1 MIFLLSAVVGLTVLA
16 LFMGIRALATPE
28 TSADLLQQKVVGA
41 TPGEVLTLRQ
51 IEMRPSFYRRVIQP
65 LFMGIL
71 QGLGR
76 LAPQRNLEVLQKK
89 LRSAGSPGNLSVADF
104 LGLKIMIGAVLGFML
119 MLLTYVGRPDFGFV
133 VISGI
138 GLTFGFVGFML
149 PNLWLTRRITER
161 KAEIVKK
168 LPDALDMLTICVGA
182 GLGLTGAIQRV
193 AEAWDNALCEEFD
206 RLLTE
211 VKLGRTNIQ
220 ALQDMAE
227 RTDVNEL
234 RSFVMA
240 ITLTLELGTSVAHI
254 LLVQAE
260 QMRIFRR
267 QKAEE
272 AARQAAIKMLFPLVF
287 LIFPALFA
295 VLLGPAIPLILE
307 TFGSL

>member
-1 MIFLLSAVVGLTVLA
+1 
-16 LFMGIRALATPE
+16 
-28 TSADLLQQKVVGA
+28 
-41 TPGEVLTLRQ
+41 
-51 IEMRPSFYRRVIQP
+51 
-65 LFMGIL
+65 
-71 QGLGR
+71 
-76 LAPQRNLEVLQKK
+76 
-89 LRSAGSPGNLSVADF
+89 
-104 LGLKIMIGAVLGFML
+104 
-119 MLLTYVGRPDFGFV
+119 
-133 VISGI
+133 
-138 GLTFGFVGFML
+138 
-149 PNLWLTRRITER
+149 
-161 KAEIVKK
+161 
-168 LPDALDMLTICVGA
+168 MLTICVGA

-227 RTDVNEL
+227 RTDVDEL

>member
-1 MIFLLSAVVGLTVLA
+1 MVFLISAVVGLTVLA
-16 LFMGIRALATPE
+16 LIMGVRAFATPSQSTE
-28 TSADLLQQKVVGA
+28 LLQQKVVGV

-51 IEMRPSFYRRVIQP
+51 IEMRPSFYRRVVQP
-65 LFMGIL
+65 LFMGSL
-71 QGLGR
+71 QRLGR
-76 LAPQRNLEVLQKK
+76 LAPQRNIEALHKK
-89 LRSAGSPGNLSVADF
+89 LRAAGSPGNLNVADF
-104 LGLKIMIGAVLGFML
+104 LGIKILVGAILGFML
-119 MLLTYVGRPDFGFV
+119 MLLTYVARPDFGFI
-133 VISGI
+133 VIAGV
-138 GLTFGFVGFML
+138 GLAFGFVGVML
-149 PNLWLTRRITER
+149 PNVWLTRRITNR

-193 AEAWDNALCEEFD
+193 AEAWDNALCDEFD

-211 VKLGRTNIQ
+211 VKLGRTNVQ
-220 ALQDMAE
+220 GLQDMAD
-227 RTDVNEL
+227 RTDVDEL

-254 LLVQAE
+254 LLIQAE
-260 QMRIFRR
+260 QMRILRR